1 MTSVLVTGVS
11 GFLGRYIA
19 RYFKEQGISVIG
31 TDSGPQENAPL
42 EYLEKYQRLQL
53 PHPEFNSLLE
63 SYKPDF
69 CIHCAGRASVALSMQ
84 DPEADFQASP
94 MLTFSLLNS
103 LRQYAPSCGFIF
115 LSSAAVYGDPNSL
128 PIEEDQKVFPVSP
141 YGYHKFLCENLCQEF
156 SKIYGIRSASLRIF
170 SAYGPGL
177 RRQVLWD
184 IARKAMLQKELFLR
198 GTGSESRDF
207 IHALDI
213 AKAVHL
219 VTQKAPMQGEAY
231 NLATGRETSIRELA
245 NLIIHYLDDQP
256 SLVFDGTAS
265 PGDPLRWQANIDK
278 LKNLGFTPEIT
289 LERGVKTFVH
299 WCQAE
304 LKGVW

>member
-19 RYFKEQGISVIG
+19 RFFNEQGTSVIG

-42 EYLEKYQRLQL
+42 EYLEWYERLQL
-53 PHPEFNSLLE
+53 PDIRFNTLLE
-63 SYKPDF
+63 TYKPDF
-69 CIHCAGRASVALSMQ
+69 CIHCAGRASVALSIKE
-84 DPEADFQASP
+84 PEIDFQASP
-94 MLTFSLLNS
+94 ILTFSLLNS
-103 LRQYAPSCGFIF
+103 LRQYAPDCGFIF
-115 LSSAAVYGDPNSL
+115 LSSAAVYGNPNSL
-128 PIEEDQKVFPVSP
+128 PIEENQQTSPVSP
-141 YGYHKFLCENLCQEF
+141 YGYHKFLCENLCLEF
-156 SKIYGIRSASLRIF
+156 AKIYKIRSASLRIF

-184 IARKAMLQKELFLR
+184 IARKVIFEKELFLR

-213 AKAVHL
+213 ARAIYL

-231 NLATGRETSIRELA
+231 NLATGRETTIRELA
-245 NLIIHYLDDQP
+245 NLIISCLGYQLSP
-256 SLVFDGTAS
+256 VFDGSIS

-278 LKNLGFTPEIT
+278 IETLGFTPEIA